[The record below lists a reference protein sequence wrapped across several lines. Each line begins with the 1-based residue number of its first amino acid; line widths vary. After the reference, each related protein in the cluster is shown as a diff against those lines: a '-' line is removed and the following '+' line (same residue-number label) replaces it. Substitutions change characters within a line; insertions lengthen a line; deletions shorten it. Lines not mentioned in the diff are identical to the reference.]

1 MLFGERSQAKT
12 RVRNTFRTR
21 APRTRC
27 RVKFSDRQGPDLLLC
42 SWFEPRLAM
51 GSNGLLRERSN
62 NVVVDS
68 KSGLMNEELHSLS
81 SPHFESGKMGFG
93 LSPYGQPIS
102 SSSAR

>member
-1 MLFGERSQAKT
+1 
-12 RVRNTFRTR
+12 
-21 APRTRC
+21 
-27 RVKFSDRQGPDLLLC
+27 
-42 SWFEPRLAM
+42 M

-93 LSPYGQPIS
+93 LSPYGQAIS
-102 SSSAR
+102 SF